1 MMKRDAF
8 ILEKQDYVGM
18 LMIITMIMKNYDE
31 KAADANYNEKYDD
44 DREYDENLS
53 PSRFSVEKETTR
65 REKPESGASKAV
77 TVRQSDNPV
86 LKT

>member
-31 KAADANYNEKYDD
+31 RAADVNCNEKYDD
-44 DREYDENLS
+44 DGENLS

-65 REKPESGASKAV
+65 RLKPESGASKAV

>member
-1 MMKRDAF
+1 
-8 ILEKQDYVGM
+8 M
-18 LMIITMIMKNYDE
+18 LMIMTMIMKIDDE
-31 KAADANYNEKYDD
+31 KAADVNDNDNDD
-44 DREYDENLS
+44 DGEQDENLS

-65 REKPESGASKAV
+65 RLKPESGASKAV

>member
-1 MMKRDAF
+1 
-8 ILEKQDYVGM
+8 M
-18 LMIITMIMKNYDE
+18 LMIMTMIVKNDDE
-31 KAADANYNEKYDD
+31 KAADVNDNGNDDEKYDD

-65 REKPESGASKAV
+65 RLKPESGASKAV